1 MSSVSMACD
10 VSLVSTHWYKV
21 LMGQGV
27 HHKVHV
33 PTHLIHIMMSEL
45 I

>member
-1 MSSVSMACD
+1 MSSVLMVCD
-10 VSLVSTHWYKV
+10 LNLVSANWYKV

-33 PTHLIHIMMSEL
+33 PTHLIYITIVLVE
-45 I
+45 